1 MDGTFVLVCTLHAL
15 LRVRDDGEH
24 IEHKLV
30 QILDF
35 FGVDAGRALRKQG
48 GWGLRD
54 ELGYKVQRLCAVPGR
69 VSVGVPG

>member
-1 MDGTFVLVCTLHAL
+1 VSAGGYSAPRAQGGCAGDSAGVDGTFVLFCTLHAL

-48 GWGLRD
+48 W
-54 ELGYKVQRLCAVPGR
+54 
-69 VSVGVPG
+69 VGIA

>member
-1 MDGTFVLVCTLHAL
+1 MDGTFVLFCTLHAL

-48 GWGLRD
+48 W
-54 ELGYKVQRLCAVPGR
+54 
-69 VSVGVPG
+69 VGIA